1 LRKLGSALLTLWL
14 GAACIPFLFSS
25 ERPILELQ
33 GDYLAYSY
41 DLNQI
46 FGREVSFEWNGYTVS
61 CVRLKIDI
69 KSRSFYA
76 LGRVS
81 LTRGEESLTGDE
93 LIFDPEKAR
102 GNLIVLGEKIELFYV
117 GEPTEEEVR
126 LAPPQLDELTLPHI
140 QRSLLYCTCQKIHI
154 TETYE
159 VYGVEVTFYVEGLPS
174 LSFSRFKLSDGL
186 ERKGG
191 GFSLDKV
198 WYTKSQGLIGR
209 ASYNYTEKDL
219 ITSFTSLH
227 YEERSFLKDYQ
238 GPARQADLLH
248 STSLVYNSSTTLG
261 FNGNYNSS
269 KLWNSNLF
277 VNKRWSNTFSTNF
290 DFAFNKPVNF
300 KGEAW
305 FGAQAMVSG
314 GRYGEL
320 HVAGRSDLQQQYVG
334 NLAYGATL
342 VRGLNLMLNSDYSR
356 VKIGGGGEYSEIL
369 SGALS
374 LAHSSRVFNL
384 SADYYLNYDL
394 MGAELL
400 SRPQIRLGIN
410 PLTFYGGLLSIQVN
424 NILIYNQLKTSEE
437 QEQNYSNN
445 TIINLS
451 THPLVL
457 SKGFS
462 LDFRLSAEQF
472 IEKQKRNFTSG
483 GFILN
488 LRKKLFQGMYFE
500 TFYSAQTRRRSENW
514 LIEGTTSQDLSFI
527 LRGNPRPWLS
537 GWVSVSYDPKI
548 RQWQQTF
555 ADISLGLFRGWR
567 FHSLLN
573 YDFLLNRMN
582 NVDLYLIRD
591 AGRFQIRF
599 VWRSLSKQ
607 FLVELVPL

>member
-1 LRKLGSALLTLWL
+1 LRKLASVLLSSWL
-14 GAACIPFLFSS
+14 AAVCAPSLFGS
-25 ERPILELQ
+25 ERPILELR

-41 DLNQI
+41 DLNRI
-46 FGREVSFEWNGYTVS
+46 FGRDVSFEWAGYAVS
-61 CVRLKIDI
+61 CVRLKVDI
-69 KSRSFYA
+69 KSRLFQA
-76 LGRVS
+76 LGRVT
-81 LTRGEESLTGDE
+81 LTRAETTLAGDE
-93 LIFDPEKAR
+93 LVFDPEKNR
-102 GNLIVLGEKIELFYV
+102 GNLIVYGERLEEQYV
-117 GEPTEEEVR
+117 GEPAEKEV
-126 LAPPQLDELTLPHI
+126 LPPPPQLDDLTLTQI
-140 QRSLLYCTCQKIHI
+140 QRSLLYCTCQSVQIS
-154 TETYE
+154 ETYE
-159 VYGVEVTFYVEGLPS
+159 VIGFEVTFYVEGLPS

-186 ERKGG
+186 GQRGG

-198 WYTKSQGLIGR
+198 WYTRSQGLIGR

-248 STSLVYNSSTTLG
+248 STSLVYNSSTMLG
-261 FNGNYNSS
+261 FNGSYNSS
-269 KLWNSNLF
+269 RLWNSNLF
-277 VNKRWSNTFSTNF
+277 VSKRWSNALSTNF

-305 FGAQAMVSG
+305 FGAQAQVAG

-320 HVAGRSDLQQQYVG
+320 SLGARSDLQQQIVG

-342 VRGLNLMLNSDYSR
+342 VRGLNLLLNSDYSR
-356 VKIGGGGEYSEIL
+356 IKIGGSDEYSEIL
-369 SGALS
+369 SGAFS

-394 MGAELL
+394 MGSELL

-410 PLTFYGGLLSIQVN
+410 PLTFYGGLLTIQVS

-437 QEQNYSNN
+437 QEQTYSNN
-445 TIINLS
+445 TALNLS
-451 THPLVL
+451 TQTLDL

-462 LDFRLSAEQF
+462 LDFRISAEQF
-472 IEKQKRNFTSG
+472 VEKQKRNFTSA

-488 LRKKLFQGMYFE
+488 LRKKLFQGVYFE
-500 TFYSAQTRRRSENW
+500 TFYSAQTRRRSQNW
-514 LIEGTTSQDLSFI
+514 LIEGTTSQDLSLI
-527 LRGNPRPWLS
+527 LRANPRPWLN

-548 RQWQQTF
+548 RRWQQTF
-555 ADISLGLFRGWR
+555 ADISLGLFRSWR

-573 YDFLLNRMN
+573 YDFLRNRMS

-607 FLVELVPL
+607 FLVELVSL